1 MKTLIVGLGVQGNKR
16 INFLSKRNT
25 ITLDPLNPKADYKKI
40 NDVNLRNIKKAYI
53 CTPEI
58 VKFQLVRNLLEN
70 NINVLVEKPFILKN
84 FQKKIIK
91 KILKK
96 NKSILYVAYNHRFE
110 THIKT
115 VKKILEKKHI
125 GKIYSVEF
133 YYGNGTVKLWKDSW
147 REKNL
152 FSIADDLGVHLL
164 DIFFYWFNFLPS
176 QFFSVIKSKNEAKCY
191 DYFSFLSNENFKSIF
206 TVSIIDWKNK
216 FEANIIGSK
225 GSIHISCLCKWGPSI
240 LRIRKRKFP
249 SGKPTEKVKVL
260 RIEDPTWK
268 AEEKYFNKI
277 IKKKISNFENNN
289 LIEAALK
296 KIKC

>member
-115 VKKILEKKHI
+115 VKKILEKKYI

-164 DIFFYWFNFLPS
+164 DIFLYWFNFLPS

>member
-16 INFLSKRNT
+16 IKFLSKRNT
-25 ITLDPLNPKADYKKI
+25 ITLDPLNPKAGYKKI

-53 CTPEI
+53 CTPEN
-58 VKFQLVRNLLEN
+58 VKFHLVRNLLEN

-84 FQKKIIK
+84 YQKKIIK

-115 VKKILEKKHI
+115 VKKILEKKYI
-125 GKIYSVEF
+125 GKIYSVDL
-133 YYGNGTVKLWKDSW
+133 YYGNGTVKLWEGSW

-176 QFFSVIKSKNEAKCY
+176 EFFSMIKSKNEAKCY
-191 DYFSFLSNENFKSIF
+191 DYFSFLSNKNFKSIF

-225 GSIHISCLCKWGPSI
+225 GSIHLSCLCKWGPSI
-240 LRIRKRKFP
+240 LKIRKRKFP

-260 RIEDPTWK
+260 RIKDPTWK

>member
-1 MKTLIVGLGVQGNKR
+1 MKNLIVGLGVQGNKR
-16 INFLSKRNT
+16 IKFLSKRNT

-40 NDVNLRNIKKAYI
+40 KDVNLKNIKKAYI
-53 CTPEI
+53 CTPEN
-58 VKFQLVRNLLEN
+58 VKFSLVRDLLEN

-84 FQKKIIK
+84 FQKKIIE

-115 VKKILEKKHI
+115 VKKILEKKYI
-125 GKIYSVEF
+125 GKIYSVDL
-133 YYGNGTVKLWKDSW
+133 YYGNGTVKLWKGNW

-152 FSIADDLGVHLL
+152 FSIAEDLGVHLL
-164 DIFFYWFNFLPS
+164 DTFFYWFNFLPS
-176 QFFSVIKSKNEAKCY
+176 EFFSIIKSKNEAKCY
-191 DYFSFLSNENFKSIF
+191 DYFSFTSNKNFKSIF

-225 GSIHISCLCKWGPSI
+225 GSIHINCLCKWGPSI
-240 LRIRKRKFP
+240 LTIRKRKFP
-249 SGKPTEKVKVL
+249 SGNPTERVKVL

-277 IKKKISNFENNN
+277 IKNKISNFENNN
-289 LIEAALK
+289 LIELALK